1 MTTHNDSSTY
11 DNSTASPDTSSASE
25 ILTRTVEG
33 TADHSTHRPA
43 EDNPRPT
50 GKSSAKAIDRA
61 AILGQDGR
69 WLAGWALRFIIL
81 TIAGFIA
88 WKGLGKVWTG
98 LLPMLLALLLCTV
111 LWPPVKWLRDHKFPS
126 SLAVLTVLIG
136 SLAAITGIFAA
147 MAPSVASQSK
157 DLFDK
162 ASEGV
167 RKLESWV
174 QGPPLNL
181 KFEQFSGVADNIL
194 GKLQEQGS
202 KIATGVLEGVSTASS
217 VAVTLAIMLVL
228 SFFFLK
234 DGEKFLPWVRRT
246 TGSNTGWHLT
256 EVLSRTWNTLAG
268 YIRAQA
274 IVSLIDAVII
284 GGGLVILGVPLAFVL
299 AVLTFFAGFIPIV
312 GAVTAG
318 ALSVLVALVSNGPTT
333 AIIVLVLVIAVQ
345 QLEGN
350 VLSPILQSKAM
361 DLHPAIVLL
370 AVTVGSNLF
379 GIVGAFL
386 AVPVAASIAVWLRYH
401 GDLVSLRSGELTVD
415 DIEIETARAA
425 GNTKT
430 ASDAFEAIRNRFL
443 AMGRRKP
450 ENAPEAPAHD
460 LLTKTKHP

>member
-1 MTTHNDSSTY
+1 MTSQQRTPEPN
-11 DNSTASPDTSSASE
+11 NRSASE
-25 ILTRTVEG
+25 ILTNSVEG
-33 TADHSTHRPA
+33 NADNATTQAVDKNSDASHKHL
-43 EDNPRPT
+43 
-50 GKSSAKAIDRA
+50 DRA
-61 AILGQDGR
+61 AIIGQDGR

-98 LLPMLLALLLCTV
+98 LLPILLALLLSTV
-111 LWPPVKWLRDHKFPS
+111 LWPPVKWLRERKFPA
-126 SLAVLTVLIG
+126 SLAVATVMVG
-136 SLAAITGIFAA
+136 SIASITGIFAA
-147 MAPSVASQSK
+147 MAPSVATQSK

-167 RKLESWV
+167 DKLETWV

-181 KFEQFSGVADNIL
+181 KFDQFSGLLDNIVN
-194 GKLQEQGS
+194 KLQEQAS
-202 KIATGVLEGVSTASS
+202 KIASGVLEGVSTASS

-228 SFFFLK
+228 TFFFLK
-234 DGEKFLPWVRRT
+234 DGDKFLPWIRRT
-246 TGSNTGWHLT
+246 TGNNTGWHLT
-256 EVLSRTWNTLAG
+256 EVLTRTWNTLAG

-274 IVSLIDAVII
+274 IVSLIDAIII
-284 GGGLVILGVPLAFVL
+284 GAGLLILGVPLAFVL

-318 ALSVLVALVSNGPTT
+318 ALAVLVALVSNGFTT
-333 AIIVLVLVIAVQ
+333 AIIVLILVVAVQ

-370 AVTVGSNLF
+370 AVTVGSSLF

-425 GNTKT
+425 GNTAS
-430 ASDAFEAIRNRFL
+430 ASDAFDAIRNRFL

-450 ENAPEAPAHD
+450 EDAPEAPAQN
-460 LLTKTKHP
+460 LLLKSERP